1 MIRKWGEIIKF
12 SNESESENFD
22 DARAE
27 SIKKDF
33 NELREI
39 FSALIKEIRK
49 DLYRIENK
57 KKFSATEIKKTET
70 NVLKLEKTLS
80 KLKKYYDYDDIE
92 CRAIRDVKK
101 LFDLSID
108 EDYYKLVRTN

>member
-1 MIRKWGEIIKF
+1 MIRKWREIIKF

-39 FSALIKEIRK
+39 FSVTDKI
-49 DLYRIENK
+49 N
-57 KKFSATEIKKTET
+57 
-70 NVLKLEKTLS
+70 
-80 KLKKYYDYDDIE
+80 
-92 CRAIRDVKK
+92 
-101 LFDLSID
+101 
-108 EDYYKLVRTN
+108 